1 MPPCPRVLSSFLLAC
16 AVVGCGVQPPAPAAE
31 PLTTDAKGKP
41 VVYGTDNRTDV
52 YAHADEGLRALAR
65 QSTVALMPEADVD
78 VRTPSD
84 VRFLGPT
91 LERAQSLC
99 YGERFAND
107 PTTAF
112 CSGTLIDDDLVLT
125 AGHCVTSAAECR
137 TTRFVFK
144 YYRTSATALER
155 VTTEDVFSCDHI
167 VARQEETLADGA
179 HDFAIIKLDRS
190 AAPRFTPAPVVA
202 SRALR
207 VTGSRVAVIG
217 SGSGIPFKIDSG
229 GSVRSP
235 GDGADFVA
243 TTDTFGGNSGSGVY
257 DAERKELVGIL
268 VEGETDYRRLSGCK
282 VVNVC
287 QETACRGET
296 VVNAFVAIDGLCA
309 AERSE
314 RLCGAQAEPPPA
326 PPALDYSAT
335 NTQNATQNTGDV
347 SVTLRAGQLLS
358 AGTCTVA
365 GASGTGDTYVRLVG
379 PSGQTVAS
387 NDDSCGRLSF
397 VRFRATED
405 GTYVL
410 RGGCYGNEACTG
422 TLAYTVQ

>member
-1 MPPCPRVLSSFLLAC
+1 MPPSTRILPLLLTLCALS
-16 AVVGCGVQPPAPAAE
+16 CGVSEPAPQDAV
-31 PLTTDAKGKP
+31 TTDTKGKP

-78 VRTPSD
+78 VRVPTD
-84 VRFLGPT
+84 VKFLGPT
-91 LERAQSLC
+91 LERSQSLC

-125 AGHCVTSAAECR
+125 AGHCITSEAECR

-144 YYRTSATALER
+144 YYRTTATALER
-155 VTTEDVFSCDHI
+155 VTTEDVFSCARI
-167 VARQEETLADGA
+167 VARSERTEADGV
-179 HDFAIIKLDRS
+179 HDYAIIKLDRRAS
-190 AAPRFTPAPVVA
+190 PRFSPAPVVEG
-202 SRALR
+202 RALR
-207 VTGSRVAVIG
+207 VTGQRVAVIG

-235 GDGADFVA
+235 GNGADFIA

-257 DAERKELVGIL
+257 DAERKQLVGIL

-287 QETACRGET
+287 RETACRGET
-296 VVNAFVAIDGLCA
+296 VVNAFVAMDALCA

-314 RLCGAQAEPPPA
+314 RLCAAQPPTPTLPPA
-326 PPALDYSAT
+326 VEYTAQD
-335 NTQNATQNTGDV
+335 TQNATRNTGDV
-347 SVTLRAGQLLS
+347 TIHLREGQLLS
-358 AGTCTVA
+358 AGTCTVP
-365 GASGTGDTYVRLVG
+365 GATGTGDTYVRLVG
-379 PSGQTVAS
+379 PTGESVAT

-397 VRFRATED
+397 LRYRATAD
-405 GTYVL
+405 GDYVL
-410 RGGCYGNEACTG
+410 RGGCYGNDACSG